1 MESFV
6 AGEIQRQIPWS
17 ELRPTLHHYSDK
29 AQREV
34 DLVLDSRDGRVSAI
48 EIKAAR
54 DVDETDFRHL
64 RWLRDELEERFVN
77 GIVLHLGER
86 TLPAGDR
93 LTSMPI
99 SALWSS

>member
-17 ELRPTLHHYSDK
+17 ELQPTLHHYRDK